1 MIELELPW
9 PPSMNRYWRHVG
21 SRTLLSRAG
30 RKYRQAVAL
39 RVVLAGRPR
48 VEGRLEV
55 SIEAFAPDRRKLDL
69 DNRLKATLD
78 ALEHAGVYADD
89 EQIDDLRIRRG
100 SVRKGGALA
109 ITIRRA
115 A

>member
-9 PPSMNRYWRHVG
+9 PPSVNRYWRHVG
-21 SRTLLSRAG
+21 ARTLLSRAG

-55 SIEAFAPDRRKLDL
+55 VIDAFPPDRRVRDL
-69 DNRLKATLD
+69 DNGLKAPLD
-78 ALEHAGVYADD
+78 ALTHAGVYADD
-89 EQIDDLRIRRG
+89 GQIDDLRIRRG
-100 SVRKGGALA
+100 AVRKGGVMAV
-109 ITIRRA
+109 TIRRA